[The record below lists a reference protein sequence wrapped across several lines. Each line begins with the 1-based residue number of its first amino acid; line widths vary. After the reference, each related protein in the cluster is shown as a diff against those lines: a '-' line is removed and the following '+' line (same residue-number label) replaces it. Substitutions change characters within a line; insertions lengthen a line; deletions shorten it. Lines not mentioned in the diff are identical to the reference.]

1 MIKEEDNQLTPK
13 INKNSINSYSS
24 NGNIILKEN
33 QYLIKLIQFYK
44 KHIEISKEKLV
55 NFFKEDKAK
64 IKEVIINDLKK
75 VNKEVKDFNNNCK
88 NEIEKLNI
96 KNQYL
101 NQNLLAKIKNI
112 KEENEKIKEDN
123 FLLLNQNSLKD
134 SIIKLLK
141 KEKEKLIEFDFF
153 QEFERTNLDYNINSS
168 ISLMEKELKTNYK
181 NLIKTEK
188 KYNNISYQIDSLNK
202 EKEHLIKKKQQFSK
216 INYEQLKTK
225 KRKMKN
231 NINVYCNNIMIN
243 KSKSKYKKIKIKEK
257 QKQENQLLNNIF
269 FGDFEEDSLNENY
282 DIILEYNLTETNEDK
297 VNNFYDNNYTLKRYS
312 KINKLISVPKLNLK
326 QIEFNTWKKITKI
339 IPKRYYSINYL
350 KDINEE
356 IKDTKKDIKRIIKK
370 NEKLKDIVFNFEAFY
385 FKFIN
390 KINIENSLEIDE
402 NNSKYKMKNLHY
414 LVSEK

>member
-55 NFFKEDKAK
+55 NCFKEDKAK

-216 INYEQLKTK
+216 INYEQMKTK

-269 FGDFEEDSLNENY
+269 FGDFEEDSLNEND

-356 IKDTKKDIKRIIKK
+356 IKDTKKDIQRIIKK

-402 NNSKYKMKNLHY
+402 NNSKFKMKNLHY

>member
-243 KSKSKYKKIKIKEK
+243 KSKSKYKIIKIKEK

-269 FGDFEEDSLNENY
+269 FGDFEEDSLNEND

-402 NNSKYKMKNLHY
+402 NNSKFKMKNLHY

>member
-13 INKNSINSYSS
+13 INKNPINSYSS

-216 INYEQLKTK
+216 INYEQMKTK

-269 FGDFEEDSLNENY
+269 FGDFEEDSLNEND

-356 IKDTKKDIKRIIKK
+356 IKDTKKDIQRIIKK
-370 NEKLKDIVFNFEAFY
+370 NEKLKNIIFNFEAFY
-385 FKFIN
+385 FKIID

>member
-1 MIKEEDNQLTPK
+1 M
-13 INKNSINSYSS
+13 
-24 NGNIILKEN
+24 
-33 QYLIKLIQFYK
+33 
-44 KHIEISKEKLV
+44 
-55 NFFKEDKAK
+55 
-64 IKEVIINDLKK
+64 
-75 VNKEVKDFNNNCK
+75 
-88 NEIEKLNI
+88 
-96 KNQYL
+96 
-101 NQNLLAKIKNI
+101 
-112 KEENEKIKEDN
+112 
-123 FLLLNQNSLKD
+123 
-134 SIIKLLK
+134 
-141 KEKEKLIEFDFF
+141 
-153 QEFERTNLDYNINSS
+153 
-168 ISLMEKELKTNYK
+168 
-181 NLIKTEK
+181 
-188 KYNNISYQIDSLNK
+188 
-202 EKEHLIKKKQQFSK
+202 
-216 INYEQLKTK
+216 KTK

-243 KSKSKYKKIKIKEK
+243 KSKSKYKTIKIKEK

-269 FGDFEEDSLNENY
+269 FGDFEEDSLNEND

-402 NNSKYKMKNLHY
+402 NNSKFKMKNLHY